1 MSLQQELMERLDK
14 HTQAVQSFMFDSTSR
29 LVRIETLVEDIP
41 KRVTALERFKWQLL
55 GGVAVISAACSFIF
69 RHIF

>member
-1 MSLQQELMERLDK
+1 MINEQQILSRFDEHSKLMQAYILD
-14 HTQAVQSFMFDSTSR
+14 SISR
-29 LVRIETLVEDIP
+29 LVRIETIVEDIP

-55 GGVAVISAACSFIF
+55 GGVAVVSAACSYIF

>member
-1 MSLQQELMERLDK
+1 MTREQEILNKFEEHNK
-14 HTQAVQSFMFDSTSR
+14 VVQAYILDSTSR
-29 LVRIETLVEDIP
+29 LVRIETIVEDIP

-55 GGVAVISAACSFIF
+55 GGVAVISGACSFIF

>member
-1 MSLQQELMERLDK
+1 MIQQELMDRLDK
-14 HTQAVQSFMFDSTSR
+14 HAKDVQVFMLDSTSR
-29 LVRIETLVEDIP
+29 LVRIETIVEDIP

>member
-1 MSLQQELMERLDK
+1 MSTQQELMDRLDK
-14 HTQAVQSFMFDSTSR
+14 HAKDVQAFMFDSTSR
-29 LVRIETLVEDIP
+29 LVRIETIVEDIP